1 MLQHFINNA
10 FAKMNYPKL
19 AVASVLLLVLLSA
32 LFALGY
38 RWVMRKE
45 AYKNG

>member
-1 MLQHFINNA
+1 
-10 FAKMNYPKL
+10 MNTTRCQTL
-19 AVASVLLLVLLSA
+19 TRLLLSCLLLVLLTA